1 MKKNLLS
8 IAVAASV
15 AGTSAQASMYLNPE
29 GTGQVL
35 LFPYYNAENNNETS
49 IHIVNTTT
57 DAKAVKVRILE
68 YVNSQEVLDFNVYMS
83 AEDHFSFTIYTD
95 PNGTG
100 GALITRDNTCT
111 VPALGDST
119 AGVPGSTEVV
129 NGKTVRVQPF
139 LPYAYADD
147 IYDSIYRTKIGHV
160 EVIEM
165 GTLTGAWAADAT
177 HGADGV
183 PADCAQLV
191 TNWSTGGIWTTD
203 PGNNIGD
210 PAGGIYGVANILNNG
225 DAASWGMEAGAIA
238 DFWELDASDDE
249 YSSAA
254 ERHTNPGEREPSL
267 ASGKNDSLVPN
278 MGAYGTYV
286 YDAAVDAVSS
296 LFMTESVSNDV
307 MVNPALSGQTDWVI
321 TFPTRRYYV
330 DNEVAAIPPF
340 TDLYAGAVAPNSSCE
355 EILVEQWDRE
365 EAFIPPVIG
374 GPIFSPRPP
383 AQPDDPAASICYETN
398 TIAAGSATSAMGATM
413 STSTTA
419 AAGVS
424 LDFSYSEG
432 WQRIT
437 FNDAAHEMDA
447 EVGAT
452 LQGLPAM
459 GFAAFKYSNGTSNYG
474 FASDHKTSTA
484 TS

>member
-15 AGTSAQASMYLNPE
+15 AGTSAQAAMYLNPE

-111 VPALGDST
+111 VPALGDAT

-129 NGKTVRVQPF
+129 NGKTVRIQPF
-139 LPYAYADD
+139 LPYAYAED

-165 GTLTGAWAADAT
+165 GTLEGAWAVDAT

-183 PADCAQLV
+183 PADCPQLV

-203 PGNNIGD
+203 PGNNIGA
-210 PAGGIYGVANILNNG
+210 PTGGIYGVSNLLNNQ
-225 DAASWGMEAGAIA
+225 DAASWGIEASAIA
-238 DFWELDASDDE
+238 DFWDVQTAP
-249 YSSAA
+249 AA
-254 ERHTNPGEREPSL
+254 TRHTNPGERLPSL
-267 ASGKNDSLVPN
+267 ASGDNSSLVPDA
-278 MGAYGTYV
+278 GAYYALTYTSN
-286 YDAAVDAVSS
+286 VDAVSS
-296 LFMTESVSNDV
+296 LFMTTSVSNDV
-307 MVNPALSGQTDWVI
+307 MVNPNISGMTDWVI

-330 DNEVAAIPPF
+330 DNPVAIAPF
-340 TDLYAGAVAPNSSCE
+340 TDEYLGAVAPNSSCE
-355 EILVEQWDRE
+355 EISVEQWDRE

-398 TIAAGSATSAMGATM
+398 TIAAGSATSAMNVTM

-424 LDFSYSEG
+424 LAFSYTEG

-437 FNDAAHEMDA
+437 FADAAHEMDA
-447 EVGAT
+447 ATGPT
-452 LQGLPAM
+452 LQGLPAI
-459 GFAAFKYSNGTSNYG
+459 GFAAFKYNNGTSNYG
-474 FASDHKTSTA
+474 FASDHKTAIA